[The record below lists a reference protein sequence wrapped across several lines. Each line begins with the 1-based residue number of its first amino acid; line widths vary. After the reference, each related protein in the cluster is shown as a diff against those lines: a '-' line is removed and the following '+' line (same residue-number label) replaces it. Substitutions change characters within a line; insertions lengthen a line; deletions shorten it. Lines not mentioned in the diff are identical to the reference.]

1 MNRAARRRMAAAL
14 CRGEPVH
21 LRLGRADHLERW
33 QQQQLF
39 PLCASVVDE
48 SGHNRTPGGILR
60 RALSPSGPA
69 VTAVIPCHR
78 SVPTGLAA
86 LLRQQWDVDVLIIS
100 NGSGPQRVPGARV
113 VRVPWR
119 GHGRTRQD
127 ALAHV
132 DTPLVLFLSDDAVP
146 VGTGFVG
153 TLAHALV
160 DGPWDAVV
168 ARQVPWPDAPI
179 AVQRRIAAWT
189 PWELSV
195 QSMPQA
201 DHVATLHRTALLRAA
216 PLPSVAIAEDLVW
229 SVGRRVGLVPDAVVL
244 HSHPVAPIAQFRR
257 ARAEHQVR
265 RGAGLNTPVTSMSAL
280 FSGIPAVVRDVLRH
294 GPLVGAAAAGELLGQ
309 WAGAR
314 RGH

>member
-14 CRGEPVH
+14 SRGEPVH

-39 PLCASVVDE
+39 PLCASVVDA
-48 SGHNRTPGGILR
+48 SGHNLSAGGTGR
-60 RALSPSGPA
+60 RAHSPSGPA

-78 SVPTGLAA
+78 KVPAGLAA
-86 LLRQQWDVDVLIIS
+86 LLRQDWDVDVLIIS

-113 VRVPWR
+113 VRSPWR

-132 DTPLVLFLSDDAVP
+132 NTPLVLFLSDDALP
-146 VGTGFVG
+146 LGAGFVG
-153 TLAHALV
+153 TLADALV
-160 DGPWDAVV
+160 DRPWDAVV
-168 ARQVPWPDAPI
+168 ARQVPWPDAPT
-179 AVQRRIAAWT
+179 AVRRRIAAWT
-189 PWELSV
+189 PWAPSV

-201 DHVATLHRTALLRAA
+201 DHVATLHRTALLREA
-216 PLPSVAIAEDLVW
+216 PLPPVDIAEDLVW
-229 SVGRRVGLVPDAVVL
+229 SMGRRVGLVPDAVVL
-244 HSHPVAPIAQFRR
+244 HSHPLAPIAQFRR

-265 RGAGLNTPVTSMSAL
+265 REAGLYTPVVSISAL
-280 FSGIPAVVRDVLRH
+280 FSGVPAVARDVVHH

-309 WAGAR
+309 WVGAR
-314 RGH
+314 RGR